1 MEDIKQRFND
11 LRQNAVDEFNRY
23 ASLSDSPLKKE
34 RFDIMHEYYSFCVTL
49 TNIISGIDALTL
61 VASQEISNADK
72 HNEYSETEKLYGFFK
87 ILVDFRKALEDFLK
101 ITEQYAK
108 QETDVFVYQ
117 LNLQAN
123 LTMRRLLPLNIEL

>member
-1 MEDIKQRFND
+1 MENIKQNFYD
-11 LRQNAVDEFNRY
+11 LRQDAVEEFSRY

-87 ILVDFRKALEDFLK
+87 ILVDFRKALEDFMK

-108 QETDVFVYQ
+108 QETDIFVYQ
-117 LNLQAN
+117 LNLQVN
-123 LTMRRLLPLNIEL
+123 LTIRRLLPLNIEL

>member
-1 MEDIKQRFND
+1 MEDIKQRVND

-23 ASLSDSPLKKE
+23 ASLSEFTLKKE
-34 RFDIMHEYYSFCVTL
+34 RFDVMQEYYCFCVTL

-123 LTMRRLLPLNIEL
+123 LTIRRLLPLNIEL

>member
-1 MEDIKQRFND
+1 MENIKQNFYD
-11 LRQNAVDEFNRY
+11 LRQDAVEEFSRY

-72 HNEYSETEKLYGFFK
+72 HNEYRESEKLYGFFK

-123 LTMRRLLPLNIEL
+123 LTIRRLLPLNIEL

>member
-1 MEDIKQRFND
+1 MENIKQNFYD
-11 LRQNAVDEFNRY
+11 LRQDAVDEFNRY
-23 ASLSDSPLKKE
+23 ASLSEFTLKKE
-34 RFDIMHEYYSFCVTL
+34 RYDVMHEYYCFCVTL

-108 QETDVFVYQ
+108 QETDIFVYQ
-117 LNLQAN
+117 LNLQVN
-123 LTMRRLLPLNIEL
+123 LTIRRLLPLNIEL